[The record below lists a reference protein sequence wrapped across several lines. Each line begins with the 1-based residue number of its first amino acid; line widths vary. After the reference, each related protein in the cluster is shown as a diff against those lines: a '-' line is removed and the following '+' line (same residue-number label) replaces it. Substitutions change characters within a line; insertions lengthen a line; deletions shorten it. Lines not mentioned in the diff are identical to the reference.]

1 MWCTTATGDVLDHIG
16 AVPEPNRASKA
27 NRAVVLR
34 LVSCPTV
41 KSNRSTTA
49 EMPARVCQPRWG
61 LSLAIDYRFWVRSPK
76 ALGPRV
82 PTSTLASVFAVIC
95 AAKAAPSRREW
106 QATGTGRGR
115 VG

>member
-1 MWCTTATGDVLDHIG
+1 M
-16 AVPEPNRASKA
+16 
-27 NRAVVLR
+27 
-34 LVSCPTV
+34 
-41 KSNRSTTA
+41 
-49 EMPARVCQPRWG
+49 
-61 LSLAIDYRFWVRSPK
+61 AIDYRFWVRSPK

-95 AAKAAPSRREW
+95 EAKAAPSRREW